1 MPGVTNPLCRTFP
14 RVGEIYCASN
24 PVSPHLNELSA
35 TFLVLTYVHLSQNI
49 CCMIS
54 AASCNYWRFG
64 SGGRQENINAICIL
78 RLNIINDKVRSR
90 IIFCVFKG
98 IFKYCCQTIL
108 CLTVWPGV
116 PGTVVVV
123 CPHITAGGPAVA
135 LQGGPG
141 EPHLFRPVASLSPC
155 RCRAPAC
162 GTSCWRSGSAG
173 GRGGGT
179 HKSNKT
185 NIAAKS
191 AGN

>member
-1 MPGVTNPLCRTFP
+1 MP
-14 RVGEIYCASN
+14 
-24 PVSPHLNELSA
+24 LNRCGNTTCCQRRSSECPESQILSVAHFLAWVRYIAQA
-35 TFLVLTYVHLSQNI
+35 TQSLRA

-98 IFKYCCQTIL
+98 IFKYSCQTIL

-123 CPHITAGGPAVA
+123 CPHITAGGHAVA